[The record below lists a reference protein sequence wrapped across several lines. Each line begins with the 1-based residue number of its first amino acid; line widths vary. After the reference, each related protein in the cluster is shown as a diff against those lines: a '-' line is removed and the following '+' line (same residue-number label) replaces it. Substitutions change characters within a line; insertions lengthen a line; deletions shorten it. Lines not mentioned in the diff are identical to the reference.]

1 MGNDISQY
9 RHVVGSFLGKA
20 TSISPKARA
29 KAVRSNNKNDQEE
42 PLVNSDQDEPI
53 IKTIPPPP
61 LHTVIL
67 GPVIHVIYELKK
79 QYPKIIKNLSK
90 LHIKCAKYH
99 RRIFIGKN

>member
-9 RHVVGSFLGKA
+9 RHVVGFFLGKS

-29 KAVRSNNKNDQEE
+29 KAVRSKNKNDQEK

-79 QYPKIIKNLSK
+79 RYPKIIKNLSK

-99 RRIFIGKN
+99 SRICVGKN